1 MASVDKKR
9 VGGINMNK
17 LSNKVAVALAVGLLV
32 VLVGNLIMTY
42 ISSKQSVEMGIR
54 HFSEDLALNVA
65 KQIDADAYAAFL
77 ENPNES
83 DVYWQLR
90 EDLNESRERIGAQ
103 YVYTMIVKDN
113 KEYILIDGQPKK
125 SEDASAIMEETTGDP
140 EEVAPIMKGLTAS
153 SPIIEDKEYGD
164 YLSGFAPIKQGDKVI
179 GIIGVDIAAQNVG
192 TITTDVIKSELPF
205 IIVING
211 TLIIVITVILTVYI
225 RRKLKPLELIS
236 LAAHKMSEG
245 NLKAARNIA
254 NRVKLKN
261 KDEIQIVATTF
272 TDMIKQN
279 IDMMHELNDF
289 TKILT
294 NMSQEIDYKMVVM
307 NDFNE
312 KMVDGVKEI
321 MNATT
326 KQHMLSK
333 ESFASIDSA
342 TDGMEQISKTS
353 NVATE
358 HSMAVTDQVHDGTAH
373 MQKLVSQIDLIEQ
386 SVDDSAKM
394 IHKVGFETME
404 ITQLVGV
411 ISELADQTNLL
422 ALNAAIEA
430 ARAGE
435 HGKGFAVVSQQVGR
449 LADESNQSAQ
459 LIHERLEKFKHTID
473 QVVAQMNASTD
484 EVQRGTHVA
493 ANVGTKFNAIQNSV
507 EKATDN
513 MQSIYLKTSELSAN
527 SKEMAQ
533 TFEQF
538 VELTES
544 TVAISDH
551 AELYLDGQESVM
563 EQMSEMSHSLN
574 DLAERLA
581 HSINRFIIE

>member
-1 MASVDKKR
+1 M
-9 VGGINMNK
+9 NMNK

-32 VLVGNLIMTY
+32 VLIGNLIMTY
-42 ISSKQSVEMGIR
+42 VSSKQSVETGIR

-65 KQIDADAYAAFL
+65 QQIDADSYETFL
-77 ENPNES
+77 ENPTES
-83 DVYWQLR
+83 EAYWQLR

-113 KEYILIDGQPKK
+113 KEYILIDGQPKD
-125 SEDASAIMEETTGDP
+125 SEESSAIMEETTGDP

-153 SPIIEDKEYGD
+153 SAIIEDKEYGN
-164 YLSGFAPIKQGDKVI
+164 YLSGFAPIKKGDKVI

-192 TITTDVIKSELPF
+192 TITTEVIKSELPF

-211 TLIIVITVILTVYI
+211 TLIIIITLILTLYI
-225 RRKLKPLELIS
+225 RHKLKPLELIS
-236 LAAHKMSEG
+236 LAARKMSEG

-254 NRVKLKN
+254 NAVKVRN

-272 TDMIKQN
+272 TDMTKHN
-279 IDMMHELNDF
+279 IDMMNELNDF
-289 TKILT
+289 TKVLT
-294 NMSQEIDYKMVVM
+294 NMSQEIDYKMIVM
-307 NDFNE
+307 NDFND

-321 MNATT
+321 MSATN
-326 KQHMLSK
+326 KQHLLSK
-333 ESFASIDSA
+333 ESFASIDST
-342 TDGMEQISKTS
+342 TDGMEQIANTS
-353 NVATE
+353 NVATKYSLE
-358 HSMAVTDQVHDGTAH
+358 VTDQVHDGTTH
-373 MQKLVSQIDLIEQ
+373 MQKLVSQIDTIEQ
-386 SVDDSAKM
+386 SVDDSATM
-394 IHKVGFETME
+394 IRRVGVETME

-411 ISELADQTNLL
+411 ISEIADQTNLL

-435 HGKGFAVVSQQVGR
+435 HGKGFAVVSQQVSR
-449 LADESNQSAQ
+449 LAEESNQSAQ
-459 LIHERLEKFKHTID
+459 LIHERLDKFKHTID

-513 MQSIYLKTSELSAN
+513 MKSIYTKTSELSVN
-527 SKEMAQ
+527 TKEMAQ
-533 TFEQF
+533 NFEKF

-574 DLAERLA
+574 ELADRLA
-581 HSINRFIIE
+581 HSINRFIID